1 MSDEVGPT
9 PERPPSAAPGSVTG
23 PAREGLSDAE
33 RAAALT
39 AGRAP
44 IPTKFIAWTVAALL
58 ALGLGGTLVEHF
70 FGNVGLPSRQGSH
83 GPTTTAAPG
92 GPMESAL
99 DAFMGLRQIGSAQ
112 ATPFTLTDQTGAAW
126 SLRGARGRVVVLGFY
141 GATCHDICPVLGD
154 EVKQARALL
163 GTNATRVEF
172 VIVNTDPHALASD
185 ATPAALAVPG
195 LAGLAGVHFLNGTL
209 NQLNAVWSAYGV
221 QVRVGA
227 KASQVVHNDVM
238 FFITP
243 RGHLVAQVTPFA
255 NETHSGR
262 YLLDAGERHRFAR
275 GIAQTAASLVG

>member
-83 GPTTTAAPG
+83 GPTTT
-92 GPMESAL
+92 
-99 DAFMGLRQIGSAQ
+99 
-112 ATPFTLTDQTGAAW
+112 GAAW

-154 EVKQARALL
+154 EIKQARALL
-163 GTNATRVEF
+163 GTNATQVEF
-172 VIVNTDPHALASD
+172 VIVNTDPHALARD
-185 ATPAALAVPG
+185 ATPAALTVPG
-195 LAGLAGVHFLNGTL
+195 LAGLTGVHFLNGTL
-209 NQLNAVWSAYGV
+209 NELNAVWSAYGV